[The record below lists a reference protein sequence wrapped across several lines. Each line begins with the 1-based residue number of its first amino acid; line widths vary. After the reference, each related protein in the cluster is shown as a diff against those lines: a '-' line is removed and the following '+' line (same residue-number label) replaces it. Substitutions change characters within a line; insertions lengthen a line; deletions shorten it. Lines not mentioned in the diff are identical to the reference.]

1 MSVIDNSES
10 TSKSTFSNIS
20 PSIESKLNKKLH
32 LNPSHPIGIIKDLVH
47 GYFDSMERKFEKYD
61 NFNPIVTVE
70 NNFDRLLIPVSHPAR
85 SKSDTY
91 YVDENNVLRTHT
103 SAHQN
108 ELLSRGITQFLV
120 TGDVYRKDEIDS
132 THYPVFHQM
141 EGVWIDMQETMTET
155 EIGEDLIKTLK
166 GLCNHLFPDCPVRV
180 SGDYFPFTDP
190 SYQMDVFY
198 GGRWIEILGCG
209 VVNQQI
215 IKNCSN
221 VCPELSINSS
231 TDVKKGWAFGIGLDR
246 LAMILFEIPDIRLL
260 WVDSDKFIKQFKP
273 NTIAKFK
280 PYSVLPTI
288 CKDVSFYIPGQE
300 VEEIQTISAATIF
313 AKIEDVEK
321 YTDKKSGIVRIWTR
335 ENDMYESIRE
345 SANNLYPDI
354 VEKVEMFDQY
364 YNNKLSKLSRAYR
377 IHYSAPDPEMNDP
390 GKLTQL
396 VNQLHANISKDLNRN
411 LNVEIR

>member
-1 MSVIDNSES
+1 MNNRSL
-10 TSKSTFSNIS
+10 FSNIPS
-20 PSIESKLNKKLH
+20 SIESKLDKNLH

-47 GYFDSMERKFEKYD
+47 NYFDSLERNFEKYD
-61 NFNPIVTVE
+61 NFKPIVTVE
-70 NNFDRLLIPVSHPAR
+70 NNFDRLLIPRTHPAR

-91 YVDENNVLRTHT
+91 YVDEDNVLRTHT

-108 ELLSRGITQFLV
+108 ELLSRGVTSFLV
-120 TGDVYRKDEIDS
+120 SGDVYRKDEIDS

-141 EGVWIDMQETMTET
+141 EGVWIDTQETMTET

-180 SGDYFPFTDP
+180 SDDYFPFTNP

-198 GGRWIEILGCG
+198 GDRWIEILGCG
-209 VVNQQI
+209 VVEQQI
-215 IKNCSN
+215 IKNCSKEN
-221 VCPELSINSS
+221 PGLISSIDSTM

-260 WVDSDKFIKQFKP
+260 WVDSDKFLKQFKP
-273 NTIAKFK
+273 NTIVKFK

-288 CKDVSFYIPGQE
+288 CKDVSFYIPGSE
-300 VEEIQTISAATIF
+300 VLEIQAMNDSTGSLSV
-313 AKIEDVEK
+313 KMEDVEK

-354 VEKVEMFDQY
+354 VEKVEMFDQF

-390 GKLTQL
+390 GKLTQI
-396 VNQLHANISKDLNRN
+396 VNQLHANISKDLNKN